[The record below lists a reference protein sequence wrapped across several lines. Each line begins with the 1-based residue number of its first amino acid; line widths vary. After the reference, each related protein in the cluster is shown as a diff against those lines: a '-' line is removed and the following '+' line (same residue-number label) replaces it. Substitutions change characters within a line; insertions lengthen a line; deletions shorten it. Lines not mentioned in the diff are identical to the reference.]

1 MHQIQQRGQWPNA
14 SKSDAICAP
23 LQALVKAPLL
33 CSILKS
39 EKVPFRG
46 VAGAAGLGQHRGLC
60 LVCDQDSRMIYF
72 LSMKGKQVSVH

>member
-46 VAGAAGLGQHRGLC
+46 VAGAAGRGNTG
-60 LVCDQDSRMIYF
+60 VCVLFVTKIQE
-72 LSMKGKQVSVH
+72 